1 MRKFADPKIK
11 TAFDAFPSD
20 VRSALLDLR
29 EIILQAAADAKEV
42 GGLVE
47 TLKWGQPSYLP
58 SSKGT
63 GTTVRLGAMKNAP
76 DRYAMFFH
84 CQTDLVETFRGIYG
98 DTLSYEGNRA
108 IVFSCGEAIPREA
121 LAQCVTLAL
130 TYHARKTRKRP
141 AGS

>member
-1 MRKFADPKIK
+1 MAKFSDPKVK
-11 TAFDAFPSD
+11 AAFDAFPSD
-20 VRSALLDLR
+20 IRKALLDLR
-29 EIILQAAADAKEV
+29 EIILEAAADAEEV

-84 CQTDLVETFRGIYG
+84 CQTGLVETFRSIYG
-98 DTLSYEGNRA
+98 DKLSYEGNRA
-108 IVFSCGEAIPREA
+108 ILFSCGETIPRDA
-121 LAQCVTLAL
+121 IAQCVTLAL
-130 TYHARKTRKRP
+130 TYHARKTRKRSA
-141 AGS
+141 AG